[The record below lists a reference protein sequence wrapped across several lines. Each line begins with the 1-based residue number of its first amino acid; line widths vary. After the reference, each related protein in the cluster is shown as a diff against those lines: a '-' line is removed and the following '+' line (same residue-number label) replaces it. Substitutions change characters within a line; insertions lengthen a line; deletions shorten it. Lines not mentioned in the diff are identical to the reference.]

1 MYQQFVVTL
10 TTVITRARSAAVDLR
25 SPTYSLRSIYAW
37 MQTVKAPGQTL
48 PPDQVALAVEVFR
61 MLADGTRIQILRA
74 LIDREM
80 PVNEIAETIGKPGTS
95 VSQHLT
101 KLRMARL
108 VRTRRDGTQIFYQLD
123 NDHVRELIVDA
134 VHHAGPAVPTHHL
147 ARDGELTSIP
157 DHRAATTGSVDNAV
171 AGG

>member
-1 MYQQFVVTL
+1 L

-61 MLADGTRIQILRA
+61 MLADGTRIQILWA

-123 NDHVRELIVDA
+123 NDHVRDLIVDA